1 MKNQPEW
8 SIVFY
13 VEDNDSSPVED
24 FLIGLDKKT
33 RVRFSWSLEQLK
45 ERNLQARAPLV
56 KHLDGKLWEL
66 REESQTNIYRIIYFF
81 FTERQI
87 ILVHGFQK
95 KSQKTP
101 RREIEIAQKRMDN
114 FLKRKGG
121 K

>member
-13 VEDNDSSPVED
+13 IDDNDNSPVEE
-24 FLIGLDKKT
+24 FLYDLDKKT

-45 ERNLQARAPLV
+45 ERNLQARTPLV
-56 KHLDGKLWEL
+56 KHLEGKLWEL
-66 REESQTNIYRIIYFF
+66 REESQTNIYRIVYFF

-114 FLKRKGG
+114 FLKRKGSQ
-121 K
+121 